1 MEVAQMLF
9 STRALAL
16 SSALVFV
23 LSCGGQPSQT
33 PPPAAQSQQP
43 AAKAA
48 PSPAV
53 AAYMKEHFTRV
64 AAVRD
69 AVILDDPKAAQEAAN
84 WIIEQQPVEGL
95 PGEWK
100 PHVEAIKAAAHDAL
114 NATSVE
120 QAGAAVG
127 SMGRACGECH
137 QALGAK
143 LTVPAVGPV
152 PTDLS
157 GVPGHMKRHNWAI
170 DQMWAGLVYP
180 AEDAWRRGADG
191 LAFAAL
197 KPEELAKDQVLGRK
211 VSALAIDVH
220 TLGGEGA
227 KAEGAARRAEV
238 YGKLIATCTD
248 CHRQLRK
255 PGKASTRG

>member
-1 MEVAQMLF
+1 MLS

-16 SSALVFV
+16 LSALVFTV
-23 LSCGGQPSQT
+23 GCSGQPSQA
-33 PPPAAQSQQP
+33 PPPAAPPQQP
-43 AAKAA
+43 AAKAG

-53 AAYMKEHFTRV
+53 AEYMKEHFTKV

-69 AVILDDPKAAQEAAN
+69 AVVLDDPKAAQEAAN

-100 PHVEAIKAAAHDAL
+100 PHVEAIKAAAKDAL
-114 NATSVE
+114 NATNVN
-120 QAGAAVG
+120 QAGSAVG
-127 SMGRACGECH
+127 SMARACGECH

-143 LTVPAVGPV
+143 LTPAPVGPV

-157 GVPGHMKRHNWAI
+157 GVPAQMKRHNWAI
-170 DQMWAGLVYP
+170 DQMWIGLVYP
-180 AEDAWRRGADG
+180 AEDAWRRGADS

-197 KPEELAKDQVLGRK
+197 KPEELSKDQALGRK
-211 VSALAIDVH
+211 VSALAIQVH
-220 TLGGEGA
+220 TLGADGA
-227 KAEGAARRAEV
+227 KAEGAAARAEV
-238 YGKLIATCTD
+238 YGKLIATCTE

-255 PGKASTRG
+255 PVTPGIKG